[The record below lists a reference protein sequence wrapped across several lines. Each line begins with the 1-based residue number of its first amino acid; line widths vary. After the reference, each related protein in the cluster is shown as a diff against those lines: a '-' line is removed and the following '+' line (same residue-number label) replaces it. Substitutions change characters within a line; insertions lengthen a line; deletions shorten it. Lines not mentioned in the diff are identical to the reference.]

1 MAELADACG
10 SGPHGATLGGSNP
23 LVSTSTV
30 GSVFVSNSLAQKD
43 PEFVRTTFASIS
55 SRYDFANHLLSGG
68 LDFYWRA
75 HVAKKVASLCPHFVL
90 DLATGS
96 GDLALAIKKACPSA
110 SIAAADFCLPM
121 LYQARKKRVRNLV
134 QADALAL
141 PFGDSTFDV
150 VTVAFGL
157 RNMAS
162 WPEALQEMARVLVP
176 GGSLF
181 ILDFSL
187 PENLLVRRFYRF
199 YLHRILPA
207 VAGWA
212 TRRPEAYEYLGDSI
226 EEFPSGHAMNSLMR
240 SNGFICQPVH
250 PFTFGIVSLY
260 WGKTKPAA

>member
-1 MAELADACG
+1 MN
-10 SGPHGATLGGSNP
+10 H
-23 LVSTSTV
+23 
-30 GSVFVSNSLAQKD
+30 SLAQKD
-43 PEFVRTTFASIS
+43 PEFVKTTFASIS

-75 HVAKKVASLCPHFVL
+75 HVAKKVASLRPQFVL

-96 GDLALAIKKACPSA
+96 GDLAVAIKKTYPRA
-110 SIAAADFCLPM
+110 SVAAADFCLPM
-121 LYQARKKRVRNLV
+121 LHQARKKGVRNLL

-141 PFGDSTFDV
+141 PFDDQTFDV

-162 WPEALQEMARVLVP
+162 WPDALQEMARILVP
-176 GGSLF
+176 GGTLL

-187 PENLLVRRFYRF
+187 PENAIIRTIYRF

-207 VAGWA
+207 LAGWA
-212 TRRPEAYEYLGDSI
+212 TRRPEAYQYLGDSI

-240 SNGFICQPVH
+240 SSGFICEPAR

-260 WGKTKPAA
+260 CGKTKAKGPLEARK